1 MSADLSQM
9 TPEEVSTWLE
19 EVRTREPVERER
31 FDVIRR
37 GPRQPVSLWIRR
49 LILQRDQHTCQICR
63 TRRVNRFELDHVIPW
78 SAGGPDH
85 STNLRTT
92 CIPCNQERSNYK
104 RGDESTAIYL
114 PVMQDCLGCQSY
126 RPERHGVER
135 VEVFCGNHD
144 SNGWAYADETRW

>member
-63 TRRVNRFELDHVIPW
+63 TRRVNRFEH
-78 SAGGPDH
+78 
-85 STNLRTT
+85 
-92 CIPCNQERSNYK
+92 YK